1 MTQERIKLTN
11 KTYEQITTEVNE
23 ELKKTENQTF
33 GALSETDKKLN
44 LTRGASFEMSGW
56 SDYFEFEVYGDE

>member
-1 MTQERIKLTN
+1 MK
-11 KTYEQITTEVNE
+11 E
-23 ELKKTENQTF
+23 ELKKTKNQSF